1 MKDIEFNYLM
11 DILLEVKGIGKQ
23 TASRIINLRDEFPE
37 FNQISSAE
45 LEEIKFLN
53 SETREKALERLRAIN
68 FSQTIEVLYTEKIL
82 MDFLDTQF
90 ERLKDLGLDDLEIN
104 VLLIKAL
111 GFTTAEE
118 TIEFY
123 LYQRIT
129 RGAVTSW
136 GQKAL
141 EDLCRVAGAEKIPDE
156 ENVEVS
162 GKRFDLKKELDGTN
176 CFIQLKSGPNTMNI
190 GMVDSLNEMI
200 RKIEEKDSKA
210 FGILGM
216 TYGTKS
222 QISSQIR
229 GKLDDFE
236 KRAFIGKD
244 FWKLLSGKEDYYN
257 ELIKLIDRLSEQ
269 FKEKY
274 EKTFLV
280 LVNEKKSQLAEQ
292 WKKKY
297 GDIGEEGLK
306 KFITQFARDNSS

>member
-1 MKDIEFNYLM
+1 MKDIEFDYLM
-11 DILLEVKGIGKQ
+11 EILLEIEGIGKQ
-23 TASRIINLRDEFPE
+23 TASRIINLKEDFSE

-45 LEEIKFLN
+45 LDKIKFLS
-53 SETREKALERLRAIN
+53 SEKKERVLERIRAID
-68 FSQTIEVLYTEKIL
+68 FSQPIEVLYTQKVL

-90 ERLKDLGLDDLEIN
+90 EHLKNLKLDDLEIN
-104 VLLIKAL
+104 VLLVKAL

-118 TIEFY
+118 TVEFY

-141 EDLCRVAGAEKIPDE
+141 EDLCIVAGAEKIPNE

-162 GKRFDLKKELDGTN
+162 GKRFDLKKRLDGTN
-176 CFIQLKSGPNTMNI
+176 YFIQLKSGPNTMNI

-200 RKIEEKDSKA
+200 KKIEEKDSEA

-229 GKLDDFE
+229 GKLIDFE
-236 KRAFIGKD
+236 RRAFIGKD
-244 FWKLLSGKEDYYN
+244 FWKLLSGNEHYYS

-269 FKEKY
+269 FKDRYKMS
-274 EKTFLV
+274 FLA
-280 LVNEKKSQLAEQ
+280 LVKEKKSQLIAQ
-292 WKKKY
+292 WKEKY
-297 GDIGEEGLK
+297 GDIGEEGLT
-306 KFITQFARDNSS
+306 KFVAHFTSD

>member
-1 MKDIEFNYLM
+1 MKDIEFDYLM
-11 DILLEVKGIGKQ
+11 EILLEIKGIGKQ
-23 TASRIINLRDEFPE
+23 TASRIINLKEDFSE
-37 FNQISSAE
+37 FNQVSSAG
-45 LEEIKFLN
+45 LDKIKFIN
-53 SETREKALERLRAIN
+53 SEKRERVLERIKTID
-68 FSQTIEVLYTEKIL
+68 FSETIEVLYTQKIL

-90 ERLKDLGLDDLEIN
+90 ENLKNLKLDDLEIN
-104 VLLIKAL
+104 VLLVKAL

-141 EDLCRVAGAEKIPDE
+141 EDLCRVAGAEKIPTE

-162 GKRFDLKKELDGTN
+162 GKRFDLKKRLDGTN
-176 CFIQLKSGPNTMNI
+176 YFIQLKSGPNTMNV

-200 RKIEEKDSKA
+200 KKIEEKDSEA
-210 FGILGM
+210 LGILGM

-229 GKLDDFE
+229 GKLADFE
-236 KRAFIGKD
+236 RRAFIGED
-244 FWKLLSGKEDYYN
+244 FWKLLSGNEHYYG
-257 ELIKLIDRLSEQ
+257 ELIKLIDHLSEK

-274 EKTFLV
+274 ERTFLV
-280 LVNEKKSQLAEQ
+280 LVKEKKSQLASQ
-292 WKKKY
+292 WKEKY
-297 GDIGEEGLK
+297 GDVGEKGLK
-306 KFITQFARDNSS
+306 KFVAQFTSD

>member
-1 MKDIEFNYLM
+1 MKDIEFDYLM
-11 DILLEVKGIGKQ
+11 EILLKIEGIGKQ
-23 TASRIINLRDEFPE
+23 TASRIINLKENFSEFDE
-37 FNQISSAE
+37 ISSDE
-45 LEEIKFLN
+45 LDKIKFLS
-53 SETREKALERLRAIN
+53 SEKREQVLKRLKDID
-68 FSQTIEVLYTEKIL
+68 FSQPIEVLYTQKIL

-90 ERLKDLGLDDLEIN
+90 EHLKNLKLDDLEIN
-104 VLLIKAL
+104 VLLVKAL

-118 TIEFY
+118 TVEFY

-141 EDLCRVAGAEKIPDE
+141 ESLCRVAGAEKIPNE
-156 ENVEVS
+156 ENVKVS
-162 GKRFDLKKELDGTN
+162 GKRFDLKKRLDGIN
-176 CFIQLKSGPNTMNI
+176 YFIQLKSGPNTMNI

-200 RKIEEKDSKA
+200 EKIEEKDSEA

-229 GKLDDFE
+229 SKLVDFE

-244 FWKLLSGKEDYYN
+244 FWKLLSGNEHYYS
-257 ELIKLIDRLSEQ
+257 ELINLIDSLSGQ
-269 FKEKY
+269 FKERYNKS
-274 EKTFLV
+274 FLA
-280 LVNEKKSQLAEQ
+280 LVKEKKDQLVTQ
-292 WKKKY
+292 WKEKY

-306 KFITQFARDNSS
+306 KFVTHFTSD